1 MMKILSITAA
11 SLFLFTACTE
21 TTSNKG
27 TENSST
33 QTDSAATKAMQDEH
47 TSENSLD
54 WAGTYEGTIPCADCP
69 GIKTTIVLNSDNTF
83 QYDTEYLERKVKTT
97 DKGTFTWE
105 KNGST
110 VHLKGKET
118 DNYLKVGENQLFL
131 LDTEGNIITGTLADN
146 YILKKK

>member
-1 MMKILSITAA
+1 MIKILSITAA

-27 TENSST
+27 AENGSA
-33 QTDSAATKAMQDEH
+33 QTDSATTKAMQDEH

-54 WAGTYEGTIPCADCP
+54 WAGTYEGIIPCADCT
-69 GIKTTIVLNSDNTF
+69 GVKTAVTLNSDKTF
-83 QYDTEYLERKVKTT
+83 QYDTEYLGENLKSS

-118 DNYLKVGENQLFL
+118 DNYLKVGENQLLL